1 MHDWWQCSLC
11 EGWVN
16 TGAGWWNSETVSE
29 TCRDD
34 DDDKSDNSDDDDTF
48 ALTSRQKELERRK
61 MQETILAAA
70 EGFSLHTLS
79 YHILAFFA
87 FNLQSSKQSEITLQN
102 CTSYHYLPFPTSTTA
117 DLICY
122 YCFIAPSVSV
132 LYHVSCY
139 SANDSWLVMLWM
151 WFDAGV
157 REPQWSKRPGTWMG
171 GAADQERCQHSST
184 ASQ

>member
-87 FNLQSSKQSEITLQN
+87 FNLQSSKQSENNFAELHFISLFAISN
-102 CTSYHYLPFPTSTTA
+102 LNHCRSYLLLLFYST
-117 DLICY
+117 I
-122 YCFIAPSVSV
+122 SVR
-132 LYHVSCY
+132 LVSCI
-139 SANDSWLVMLWM
+139 LL
-151 WFDAGV
+151 
-157 REPQWSKRPGTWMG
+157 Q
-171 GAADQERCQHSST
+171 C
-184 ASQ
+184 